1 VNERAIEEQ
10 LVRHY
15 GDMVRAHGAEPRGVD
30 WNSAE
35 SQRLRFVQLLEVAK
49 DSGPFSLTDYGCG
62 YGALLDMLADE
73 GRLTR
78 YQGFDITEPMVELA
92 LCRFAGRTDC
102 EFTTRPQDLRP
113 TDFVVAS
120 GIFNARLTFSA
131 AVWRDYVFA
140 TLRHLASLARVG
152 FAFNML
158 TSYSDAERQRPDLY
172 YADPMEWFDRCKRGL
187 APRVRLL
194 HDYPLWEF
202 TILAWK

>member
-1 VNERAIEEQ
+1 VTDPSIEATVARYYGEK
-10 LVRHY
+10 VRT
-15 GDMVRAHGAEPRGVD
+15 HGAEPRGVD
-30 WNSAE
+30 WNSLE

-49 DSGPFSLTDYGCG
+49 DCGPFSLTDYGCG
-62 YGALLDMLADE
+62 YGALLDELAGE
-73 GRLTR
+73 SRLLH
-78 YQGFDITEPMVELA
+78 YQGFDIAEPMVELA
-92 LCRFAGRTDC
+92 LCRNAGRTDC
-102 EFTTRPQDLRP
+102 TFTTDARDLRP

-120 GIFNARLTFSA
+120 GIFNARLTVPA
-131 AVWRDYVFA
+131 AAWRDYALA

-158 TSYSDAERQRPDLY
+158 TSHSDAERQRPDLY
-172 YADPMEWFDRCKRGL
+172 YADPAEWFDRCKREL